1 MRLYIVRHG
10 VAEFRTLSSGSD
22 ADRRLTDEGME
33 KIRQAAEGLKALGFI
48 PDAVLSSPLVRAR
61 QTAEILIK
69 GFGAGVPLILAHD
82 LAPGG
87 DRGALVREVVK
98 YTKTARSLMLVG
110 HLPSI
115 GEIAGELSWGSPDH
129 YFNLE
134 EGGVCV
140 IDLEN
145 YQGELNG
152 RLYALLPPAVL
163 CSLS

>member
-10 VAEFRTLSSGSD
+10 IAELRTLSSGND

-33 KIRQAAEGLKALGFI
+33 KIRQAAGGLNAAGFI
-48 PDAVLSSPLVRAR
+48 PDVILCSPLVRAR
-61 QTAEILIK
+61 QTAEIFMK
-69 GFGAGVPLILAHD
+69 GFGTGIPLIPAHD
-82 LAPGG
+82 LAPRG
-87 DRGALVREVVK
+87 DRVALVREIVK
-98 YTKTARSLMLVG
+98 YTKTARSLMLIG

-115 GEIAGELSWGSPDH
+115 GEIAGELSWGSPDC

-152 RLYALLPPAVL
+152 SLYALLPPDVL
-163 CSLS
+163 CNLR

>member
-1 MRLYIVRHG
+1 MRLIIVRHG
-10 VAEFRTLSSGSD
+10 IAEFRNVSSGND
-22 ADRRLTDEGME
+22 EDRKLT
-33 KIRQAAEGLKALGFI
+33 AEGLEKMRLEARGLRAAGFV
-48 PDAVLSSPLVRAR
+48 PDVVWSSPLVRAR
-61 QTAEILIK
+61 QTAETLLET
-69 GFGAGVPLILAHD
+69 FDAQVPLITTHD

-87 DRGALVREVVK
+87 DRGSLFRGIVK
-98 YTKTARSLMLVG
+98 YSKTVPSLMLVG

-145 YQGELNG
+145 CQGELNG
-152 RLYALLPPAVL
+152 SLFALLPPAVV
-163 CSLS
+163 CSLG